1 LRTGLR
7 VLPYIVIGVVLFLK
21 VSRSL
26 MLNAGLFQVIVATQS
41 FLWDTGLAPKHRF
54 PVAVV
59 DSFDALKWVYDQVEE
74 LGGDRSSI
82 CLTPSPP
89 LRDEGS

>member
-1 LRTGLR
+1 
-7 VLPYIVIGVVLFLK
+7 VVLFLE

-26 MLNAGLFQVIVATQS
+26 MLNAGLFQVIVAAQS

-59 DSFDALKWVYDQVEE
+59 DSFDALKWIY
-74 LGGDRSSI
+74 
-82 CLTPSPP
+82 
-89 LRDEGS
+89 